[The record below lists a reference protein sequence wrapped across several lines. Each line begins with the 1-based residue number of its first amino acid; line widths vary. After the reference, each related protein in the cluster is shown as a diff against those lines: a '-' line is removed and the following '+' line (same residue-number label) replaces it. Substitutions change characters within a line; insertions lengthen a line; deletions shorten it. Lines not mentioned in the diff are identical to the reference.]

1 MTPSLPRRPRWRSLA
16 LLALCL
22 APLLWPLE
30 HLAERYYRSELAGQ
44 NRQTLDLYVANLL
57 GTLHRYEVL
66 PQILGDLPALRTV
79 LDAPNVSSH
88 QINANLLLKDVAAQ
102 AGVEV
107 MYLMD
112 TTGKTLAASN
122 WDKQDSFVGRNFS
135 FRPYFSEAMAGRLGG
150 FSAWVLRRPN
160 AVISSPP
167 PCARATRSSA
177 CWWSRSTWTIPKA
190 CGATRLNNCW

>member
-1 MTPSLPRRPRWRSLA
+1 MKPTLPRRPRWRSLA

-66 PQILGDLPALRTV
+66 PQILGDLPALRAV
-79 LDAPNVSSH
+79 LGAPDDGVT
-88 QINANLLLKDVAAQ
+88 QGNANRLLKNIAAQ
-102 AGVEV
+102 TGAEV

-112 TTGKTLAASN
+112 TSGQTLAASN
-122 WDKQDSFVGRNFS
+122 WDKHDSFVGRNFA
-135 FRPYFSEAMAGRLGG
+135 FRPYFSEAMAGRLGRFFG
-150 FSAWVLRRPN
+150 LGTTSAKRGYFFAWQ
-160 AVISSPP
+160 
-167 PCARATRSSA
+167 CATAKKSSA
-177 CWWSRSTWTIPKA
+177 C
-190 CGATRLNNCW
+190 